1 MTQWPCAITPSYPSA
16 GGIVTTLVARRVALA
31 TALAFVLATG
41 GLSAHQAPSQ
51 RLDQEYA
58 KRIKDNT
65 PDARILTDLI
75 DHMPISDTVASPL
88 KFLGYIPGENNRL
101 FLVFNAM
108 LNWE

>member
-1 MTQWPCAITPSYPSA
+1 M
-16 GGIVTTLVARRVALA
+16 TTLVARRVALA

-58 KRIKDNT
+58 KRIKDT
-65 PDARILTDLI
+65 RP
-75 DHMPISDTVASPL
+75 
-88 KFLGYIPGENNRL
+88 
-101 FLVFNAM
+101 VFNAM